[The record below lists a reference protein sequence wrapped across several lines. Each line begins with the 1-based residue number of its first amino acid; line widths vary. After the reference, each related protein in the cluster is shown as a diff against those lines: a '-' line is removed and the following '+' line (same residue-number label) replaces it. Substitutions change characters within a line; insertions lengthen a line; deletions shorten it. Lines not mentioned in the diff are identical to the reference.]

1 MSPRRHFLSP
11 IVLAVVIVLA
21 AAHSSATQQLTLT
34 PYKASGIYGVGE
46 KVGWTAN
53 LSPASA
59 PTGDYTYTIKKNNQ
73 DVIKTGK
80 LDLATVHATIEVALN
95 EPAMVYIQISTP
107 GGSGPGS
114 SGSIAV
120 GAAVAPEKLLPSV
133 PRPVDFDSFWDSKI
147 RMLKAI
153 PENTVLTSSDSGRPD
168 IEYATIRMD
177 HINGTHVYGQ
187 LAKPKRDGK
196 LPALVIL

>member
-21 AAHSSATQQLTLT
+21 AAHSSSAQQLTLT
-34 PYKASGIYGVGE
+34 PYRASGTYGVGE

-53 LSPASA
+53 LPPGST

-80 LDLATVHATIEVALN
+80 LDLATGLATIEVTLD
-95 EPAMVYIQISTP
+95 EPAMVYVRISTP
-107 GGSGPGS
+107 GSGLGS

-133 PRPVDFDSFWDSKI
+133 PRPSDFDSFWDSKI
-147 RMLKAI
+147 RMLKTI
-153 PENTVLTSSDSGRPD
+153 PDNTVLTSSD
-168 IEYATIRMD
+168 
-177 HINGTHVYGQ
+177 NGN
-187 LAKPKRDGK
+187 P
-196 LPALVIL
+196 